1 MDHCKLYGIYLE
13 YMCLIHNFICMISK
27 GLFVINGLYYMIL
40 KKMCIT
46 NIFHNYIWKRP
57 TNQWIGLR
65 ENLIWK
71 WPNVSYDYG

>member
-40 KKMCIT
+40 KK
-46 NIFHNYIWKRP
+46 NVYYKYIP
-57 TNQWIGLR
+57 
-65 ENLIWK
+65 
-71 WPNVSYDYG
+71 